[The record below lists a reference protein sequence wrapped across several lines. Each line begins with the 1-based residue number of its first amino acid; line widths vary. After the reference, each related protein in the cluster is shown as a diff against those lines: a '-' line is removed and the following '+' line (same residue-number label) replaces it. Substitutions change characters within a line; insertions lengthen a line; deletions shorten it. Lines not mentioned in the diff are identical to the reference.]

1 MKGGG
6 AKPMVF
12 HSSRSTPPRNSIA
25 AVGFR
30 RGRSS
35 QRSCAVCFLIYV
47 YPLDKSRLKCGIR
60 MAPLHLFWKP
70 KKHVGIFFFMWS
82 GEILLR
88 NFLPYLTFPD
98 IPGLRWGDE
107 ESHIQQLVVK
117 HRICQTSK
125 KQNPV
130 PQVSFCQQAASLSET
145 PFARQ
150 HHRIHASLGKLWLLL
165 GQCSPLI
172 ARRLALPERLLRS
185 SLRQW
190 EKDPWKRCIPCRK
203 IMEMQSWSVGQRWSE
218 SLHRPAY
225 DLCWLNSTYHWRTST
240 GQTLVFESRCC
251 FHILC
256 LSFGPMSQSATE
268 PICSEHLWAI
278 RIF

>member
-1 MKGGG
+1 
-6 AKPMVF
+6 MVF

-47 YPLDKSRLKCGIR
+47 YPLDISRLKCGIR
-60 MAPLHLFWKP
+60 RAPLHLFWKP
-70 KKHVGIFFFMWS
+70 KKHVGIFCLNVVRWNTSQKF
-82 GEILLR
+82 LA
-88 NFLPYLTFPD
+88 LPYL
-98 IPGLRWGDE
+98 PGLRGGDE
-107 ESHIQQLVVK
+107 ESHIQQLVLK
-117 HRICQTSK
+117 HRIWQTSK

-130 PQVSFCQQAASLSET
+130 PQVSFCQQAAFLSET
-145 PFARQ
+145 PFVRQ

-172 ARRLALPERLLRS
+172 TRRLALPERLLRS

-203 IMEMQSWSVGQRWSE
+203 IMEIQSWLVGQRWSE

-225 DLCWLNSTYHWRTST
+225 DPCWLNSTYHWRTST
-240 GQTLVFESRCC
+240 GQMLVFESRCC

-268 PICSEHLWAI
+268 PTCSEHLWAI
-278 RIF
+278 RIV